1 MSGFEVRVDC
11 PSCLVEGARLET
23 WDSELPSCR
32 LGVPQT
38 VECKLCGHAAEGTI
52 GAVASVA
59 PGDGCPGCG
68 ASLDET
74 MRAANRCPFCGM
86 HASLKTTNEPI
97 VFADPPALE
106 RALVTWARSEA
117 LDSAQDILD
126 TYFVLPSTK
135 LVFEALQ
142 RKEKIETTFDVADY
156 LFSSGP
162 SAGGAAS
169 GTPAM
174 MRVEDEEAPSTQ
186 RIPRPASVKR
196 PFEPRDELLA
206 LASVAAAD
214 GEANV
219 DDQMVLKRAAD
230 RRGVPPLSDH
240 DVRVWRP
247 NEIEPP
253 PTLDR
258 REKVLEEMFQLA
270 WADGQMDESEMRVI
284 KDYARAWGIDSER
297 LREWIEL
304 YSFADANWLERFL
317 RRAGGFLF
325 PAR

>member
-1 MSGFEVRVDC
+1 MSFEVRVDC
-11 PSCLVEGARLET
+11 PSCLVEGARVET
-23 WDSELPSCR
+23 WDIEVPACR
-32 LGVPQT
+32 LGIPQT
-38 VECKLCGHAAEGTI
+38 VECKLCGQAGEGSIPTI
-52 GAVASVA
+52 ASVA
-59 PGDGCPGCG
+59 PGEGCPGCG
-68 ASLDET
+68 ATLDEA
-74 MRAANRCPFCGM
+74 MRSANRCPFCGT
-86 HASLKTTNEPI
+86 HALLATTKEATA
-97 VFADPPALE
+97 FADVAALE
-106 RALVTWARSEA
+106 HALALWARSEA
-117 LDSAQDILD
+117 LDSAADIVEA
-126 TYFVLPSTK
+126 YFVLSSVP

-142 RKEKIETTFDVADY
+142 RRERVETTFDVADY

-162 SAGGAAS
+162 SAGGATS
-169 GTPAM
+169 GTPALI
-174 MRVEDEEAPSTQ
+174 READEEAPSTQ
-186 RIPRPASVKR
+186 RIPKPASVKR

-219 DDQMVLKRAAD
+219 DDQMVLKRAATK
-230 RRGVPPLSDH
+230 RGVPPLDDH

-247 NEIEPP
+247 NELEPP

-317 RRAGGFLF
+317 RRMGGFLF